1 MRQNP
6 PLIYRLGQILF
17 DGRMAL
23 LIFALSSER
32 ASVLMRAPLS
42 A

>member
-6 PLIYRLGQILF
+6 SPTYRLGQILF

-32 ASVLMRAPLS
+32 ASDLMDAPLS
-42 A
+42 G